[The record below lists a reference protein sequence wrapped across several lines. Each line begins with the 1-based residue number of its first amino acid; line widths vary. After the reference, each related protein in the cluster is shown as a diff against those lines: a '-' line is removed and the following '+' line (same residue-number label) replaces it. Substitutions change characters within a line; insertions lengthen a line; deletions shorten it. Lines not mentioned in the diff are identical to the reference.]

1 MRWRA
6 ALGEVVIEHVPVG
19 LPPATARVLEVAYQF
34 LLLGIHTDDRQSV
47 REIPPAD
54 TGQVAELPV
63 PVRVVRPG
71 RTFPVGPQRVVVLVE
86 QPGDA
91 LSTDGD
97 PLTPEGGTELPGRFM
112 RPLQGRHR
120 VACGRILEQL
130 VPRSHEVG
138 EFFFR
143 PACGPRLASE
153 CGRCRCPPVAG
164 IPCSS
169 RFSGRGADVYMSPA
183 AARLSWRARQSS

>member
-1 MRWRA
+1 MPGNRSGEPWDFVPQPWA
-6 ALGEVVIEHVPVG
+6 ASVTGGDTGTKAMIQRNGQVITGRPLGEVVIEHVPVG

-34 LLLGIHTDDRQSV
+34 LLLGIHADDRQSV

-71 RTFPVGPQRVVVLVE
+71 PTFPVGPQRVVVLVE

-97 PLTPEGGTELPGRFM
+97 PLTP
-112 RPLQGRHR
+112 
-120 VACGRILEQL
+120 
-130 VPRSHEVG
+130 
-138 EFFFR
+138 
-143 PACGPRLASE
+143 
-153 CGRCRCPPVAG
+153 
-164 IPCSS
+164 
-169 RFSGRGADVYMSPA
+169 
-183 AARLSWRARQSS
+183 